1 VAFTRLIETLGV
13 GKYCHFADSRPFF
26 AEDSKE
32 VLDWGVFFSC
42 FLGVY
47 WYFY

>member
-1 VAFTRLIETLGV
+1 MSVVEAFTRLIETLGV

-32 VLDWGVFFSC
+32 VLDLIEGW
-42 FLGVY
+42 
-47 WYFY
+47 